1 MVKSE
6 STPLGGAQWE
16 IAVVRIKRMALGVGA
31 GLLLATSA
39 LPALALPTFDEVRRD
54 FHPSD
59 TLVLSREGE
68 VLQRLRTD
76 ATVRRGQW
84 VALADVS
91 PALRTALVLSEDQRF
106 FEHSGVDWGAVSAA
120 AWGNLW
126 NQRTRG
132 ASTLTMQLA
141 GLLDGPDMVD
151 LRQRPGGRTVVQKL
165 GQTVAAQVLDRR
177 WRKDQILE
185 AYLNLVPFRSELV
198 GIDAL
203 SRTLFGKAAHGL
215 DAREA
220 AVAAALV
227 RAPNARPALVAQRAC
242 GVLHAMQRQNV
253 QIQQPPSKAALGT
266 SEAKGVAGG
275 GGVSDAAPR
284 SDCDALDMFAT
295 AALQRRAFDASAGI
309 APHFARY
316 LLRQQFAAGAAIEP
330 DIDTASRRIP
340 DRVQSTVRAPLQR
353 FAVQT
358 LGQHLRELRGRNV
371 EDGAVLVL
379 DNATGAVL
387 AWVGS
392 SGQLSQASEVDGVL
406 ALRQPGSTLK
416 PFLYGQAFAERRLT
430 AASLVDDSPAQIT
443 TASGLYIPQNYD
455 RQFKGWVSARTALA
469 ASLNVPAV
477 RTLVMVSPDAFARQ
491 LKAVGL
497 PLRESGDY
505 FGYSLALG
513 SAEVPLLH
521 LTNAYRTLANGGR
534 MGPVTLTAPLWGQKA
549 LSTRAERSAGAAA
562 FKSESTTA
570 TQATQPTM
578 ATTGTKPALDPRA
591 AFIVGDILSD
601 GNARARTF
609 GTDSVLAT
617 RFWSAVKTGTSKD
630 MRDNWAVGWSARYT
644 VGVWVGNASGAAMH
658 DVSGTTGAAPIWAA
672 VMGFLHARE
681 PSTAPRPAAGLV
693 RAAVRFGS
701 GASTGEGGDIR
712 GDMTGDMRSG
722 VRSGVRS
729 NASAQSPQPLEAA
742 RDEWFVANT
751 QQPIFAMDSEAA
763 SAYPISASNQ
773 KDPKIK
779 VPDPDRPGAAA
790 ELLAARITAPAT
802 GTVIALDPD
811 IPPDRQRMQFT
822 ARGDSLV
829 WLMDGKPLGRGPRVA
844 WLPWPGRH
852 VVQLQSTGGQVL
864 DEIRI
869 EVRGAGV
876 VAKKTRGA
884 SH

>member
-1 MVKSE
+1 MAE
-6 STPLGGAQWE
+6 RQGGG
-16 IAVVRIKRMALGVGA
+16 VRRWSA
-31 GLLLATSA
+31 GWTLWIVSA
-39 LPALALPTFDEVRRD
+39 SAAWAIPAFDEVRAD
-54 FHPSD
+54 FKPSD
-59 TLVLSREGE
+59 TLILSREGE

-84 VALADVS
+84 VPLAEVS
-91 PALRTALVLSEDQRF
+91 PALRTALVLSEDKRF
-106 FEHSGVDWGAVSAA
+106 FEHSGVDWRAASAA

-132 ASTLTMQLA
+132 ASTITMQLA
-141 GLLDGPDMVD
+141 GLLDGDW
-151 LRQRPGGRTVVQKL
+151 RQGPGGRTVVQKL

-215 DAREA
+215 DDREA

-242 GVLHAMQRQNV
+242 GVLRDMQATSGARPAQRAT
-253 QIQQPPSKAALGT
+253 PAL
-266 SEAKGVAGG
+266 ARV
-275 GGVSDAAPR
+275 
-284 SDCDALDMFAT
+284 DCDALDLFT
-295 AALQRRAFDASAGI
+295 IAALQRRAFDASEGV

-316 LLRQQFAAGAAIEP
+316 LLRQRSGKDGAVPE
-330 DIDTASRRIP
+330 
-340 DRVQSTVRAPLQR
+340 RVPSTLHAPLQR
-353 FAVQT
+353 FAVQS
-358 LGQHLRELRGRNV
+358 LQQHLRELRGRNV

-416 PFLYGQAFAERRLT
+416 PFLYAQAIAERRLT
-430 AASLVDDSPAQIT
+430 AASLVEDSPAQIT

-455 RQFKGWVSARTALA
+455 RQFKGWVSVRTALA

-477 RTLVMVSPDAFARQ
+477 RTLVMVTPDAFHRQ
-491 LKAVGL
+491 LGAVGL

-513 SAEVPLLH
+513 SPEVPLLH

-534 MGPVTLTAPLWGQKA
+534 ASPVAGTLANGGRSSAVA
-549 LSTRAERSAGAAA
+549 LSDVAKPRFA
-562 FKSESTTA
+562 
-570 TQATQPTM
+570 
-578 ATTGTKPALDPRA
+578 PALDARA

-617 RFWSAVKTGTSKD
+617 RFWTAVKTGTSKD
-630 MRDNWAVGWSARYT
+630 MRDNWAVGWSERYT

-658 DVSGTTGAAPIWAA
+658 DVSGTSGAAPIWSA

-681 PSTAPRPAAGLV
+681 PSRAPKAPVGLARTAVQFGPVAPQPGSPDPR
-693 RAAVRFGS
+693 
-701 GASTGEGGDIR
+701 GG
-712 GDMTGDMRSG
+712 G
-722 VRSGVRS
+722 
-729 NASAQSPQPLEAA
+729 QPLEAA
-742 RDEWFVANT
+742 REEWFVQGT
-751 QQPIFAMDSEAA
+751 QQAFFAIDSVAI
-763 SAYPISASNQ
+763 SAYPSSASGQNDA
-773 KDPKIK
+773 KKSAAD
-779 VPDPDRPGAAA
+779 AAA
-790 ELLAARITAPAT
+790 SPAGLPPRITAPAP
-802 GTVIALDPD
+802 GTIIALDPD
-811 IPPDRQRMQFT
+811 IPPARQRLQFT
-822 ARGDSLV
+822 ATGNAVQWRL
-829 WLMDGKPLGRGPRVA
+829 DGKTLGRGPRVA

-852 VVQLQSTGGQVL
+852 VVQLTDAQGKVL
-864 DEIRI
+864 DEVRL

-876 VAKKTRGA
+876 VAQPLRAGA
-884 SH
+884 H

>member
-1 MVKSE
+1 MTERSWSLPMVAKWRGGQAVRWFAAFLIAFCAIPASAI
-6 STPLGGAQWE
+6 PL
-16 IAVVRIKRMALGVGA
+16 
-31 GLLLATSA
+31 
-39 LPALALPTFDEVRRD
+39 FDEVRAD
-54 FHPSD
+54 FRPSD
-59 TLVLSREGE
+59 TVILSREGE

-76 ATVRRGQW
+76 TTVRRGQW

-91 PALRTALVLSEDQRF
+91 PALRTALVLSEDKRF
-106 FEHSGVDWGAVSAA
+106 FEHSGVDWRAASAA

-132 ASTLTMQLA
+132 ASTITMQLA
-141 GLLDGPDMVD
+141 GLLDGDW
-151 LRQRPGGRTVVQKL
+151 RQGPGGRTVVQKL

-215 DAREA
+215 DDREA

-242 GVLHAMQRQNV
+242 GVLRDMQGG
-253 QIQQPPSKAALGT
+253 STGTALRR
-266 SEAKGVAGG
+266 AKGAPP
-275 GGVSDAAPR
+275 AAAA
-284 SDCDALDMFAT
+284 SVDCDALDLFTT
-295 AALQRRAFDASAGI
+295 AALQRRAFDASEGV

-316 LLRQQFAAGAAIEP
+316 LLRQRFEKDSP
-330 DIDTASRRIP
+330 VP
-340 DRVQSTVRAPLQR
+340 ERVPSTLRAPLQR

-358 LGQHLRELRGRNV
+358 LQQHLRELRGRNV

-416 PFLYGQAFAERRLT
+416 PFLYAQAIAERRLT
-430 AASLVDDSPAQIT
+430 AASLVDDSPAHIA

-455 RQFKGWVSARTALA
+455 RQFKGWVSVRTALA

-477 RTLVMVSPDAFARQ
+477 RTLVMVTPDAFHRQ
-491 LKAVGL
+491 LGAVGM

-513 SAEVPLLH
+513 SPEVPLLH

-534 MGPVTLTAPLWGQKA
+534 ASPVAGTLANGGRSSAVA
-549 LSTRAERSAGAAA
+549 LSDVAKPRFA
-562 FKSESTTA
+562 
-570 TQATQPTM
+570 
-578 ATTGTKPALDPRA
+578 PALDARA

-617 RFWSAVKTGTSKD
+617 RFWTAVKTGTSKD
-630 MRDNWAVGWSARYT
+630 MRDNWAVGWSDRYT

-658 DVSGTTGAAPIWAA
+658 DVSGTSGAAPIWSA

-681 PSTAPRPAAGLV
+681 PSRAPKAPAGLV
-693 RAAVRFGS
+693 QAAVRFGPVPS
-701 GASTGEGGDIR
+701 VAGQGAS
-712 GDMTGDMRSG
+712 
-722 VRSGVRS
+722 
-729 NASAQSPQPLEAA
+729 APQPLEAA
-742 RDEWFVANT
+742 RQEWFVPGT
-751 QQPIFAMDSEAA
+751 QQAVFAMDTGAGSAYGASARDQKDSKFAARAATTTTATAA
-763 SAYPISASNQ
+763 ST
-773 KDPKIK
+773 
-779 VPDPDRPGAAA
+779 GA
-790 ELLAARITAPAT
+790 AARITAPAS

-811 IPPDRQRMQFT
+811 IPPTRQRLQFT
-822 ARGDSLV
+822 AAGDGVLL
-829 WLMDGKPLGRGPRVA
+829 WRMDGKPLGRGPRVP

-852 VVQLQSTGGQVL
+852 VVQLTDAQGKVL
-864 DEIRI
+864 DEIRL
-869 EVRGAGV
+869 EVRGAGAV
-876 VAKKTRGA
+876 VAPPRGA
-884 SH
+884 AH

>member
-1 MVKSE
+1 MFVFLPFDFFFTLRIRRQATALVLAACAS
-6 STPLGGAQWE
+6 GAWA
-16 IAVVRIKRMALGVGA
+16 I
-31 GLLLATSA
+31 
-39 LPALALPTFDEVRRD
+39 PTFDEVRAD
-54 FHPSD
+54 FKPSD
-59 TLVLSREGE
+59 TLILSREGE

-76 ATVRRGQW
+76 TTVRRGQW
-84 VALADVS
+84 VPLADVS
-91 PALRTALVLSEDQRF
+91 PALRQALVLSEDKRF
-106 FEHSGVDWGAVSAA
+106 FEHSGVDWRAASAA

-132 ASTLTMQLA
+132 ASTITMQLA
-141 GLLDGPDMVD
+141 GLLDGDW
-151 LRQRPGGRTVVQKL
+151 RQGPGGRTVAQKL

-215 DAREA
+215 DDREA

-242 GVLHAMQRQNV
+242 GVLRDLQQR
-253 QIQQPPSKAALGT
+253 P
-266 SEAKGVAGG
+266 GVNGAR
-275 GGVSDAAPR
+275 V
-284 SDCDALDMFAT
+284 DCDALDLFTT
-295 AALQRRAFDASAGI
+295 AALQRRAFDASEGV

-316 LLRQQFAAGAAIEP
+316 LLRQRDKDSAVPE
-330 DIDTASRRIP
+330 
-340 DRVQSTVRAPLQR
+340 RVTTTLRGPLQR
-353 FAVQT
+353 FAMQS
-358 LGQHLRELRGRNV
+358 LQQHLRELRGRHV

-416 PFLYGQAFAERRLT
+416 PFLYAQAIAERRLT
-430 AASLVDDSPAQIT
+430 AASLVEDSPAQIT
-443 TASGLYIPQNYD
+443 TAGGLYIPQNYD
-455 RQFKGWVSARTALA
+455 RQFKGWVSVRTALA

-477 RTLVMVSPDAFARQ
+477 RTLVMVTPDAFHRQ
-491 LKAVGL
+491 LGAVGL

-513 SAEVPLLH
+513 SPEVPLLH
-521 LTNAYRTLANGGR
+521 LTNAFRTLANGGQAS
-534 MGPVTLTAPLWGQKA
+534 PVASTLAEGGRQGAVAPADAKA
-549 LSTRAERSAGAAA
+549 RFT
-562 FKSESTTA
+562 
-570 TQATQPTM
+570 
-578 ATTGTKPALDPRA
+578 PAIDPRA

-617 RFWSAVKTGTSKD
+617 RFWTAVKTGTSKD
-630 MRDNWAVGWSARYT
+630 MRDNWAVGWSERYT

-658 DVSGTTGAAPIWAA
+658 EVSGTSGAAPIWAA

-681 PSTAPRPAAGLV
+681 PSRAPKAPQGLV
-693 RAAVRFGS
+693 LTAVRFGPGPS
-701 GASTGEGGDIR
+701 
-712 GDMTGDMRSG
+712 SG
-722 VRSGVRS
+722 VG
-729 NASAQSPQPLEAA
+729 AHQPLEAA
-742 RDEWFVANT
+742 RDEWFVSGT
-751 QQPIFAMDSEAA
+751 QQPLFAMDSIADEAYGTSA
-763 SAYPISASNQ
+763 SGQKTSKSAARARAEPASVSAAAPARISA
-773 KDPKIK
+773 
-779 VPDPDRPGAAA
+779 
-790 ELLAARITAPAT
+790 PAS

-811 IPPDRQRMQFT
+811 IPPARQRLQFT
-822 ARGDSLV
+822 ATRDAVQWRL
-829 WLMDGKPLGRGPRVA
+829 DGKPLGRGARVS

-852 VVQLQSTGGQVL
+852 VVQISDAQGQVL
-864 DEIRI
+864 DEVRL

-876 VAKKTRGA
+876 AAAPTRAGA
-884 SH
+884 H